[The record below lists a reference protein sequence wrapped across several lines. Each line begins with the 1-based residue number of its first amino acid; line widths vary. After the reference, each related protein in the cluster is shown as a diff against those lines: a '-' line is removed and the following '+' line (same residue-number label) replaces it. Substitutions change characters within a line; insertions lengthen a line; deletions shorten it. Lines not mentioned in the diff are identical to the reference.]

1 MISYDNPTLL
11 LIHAITGLYLNR
23 KLSAKNAKIISLVKK
38 LIAKMKMPT
47 AVQGEG
53 TSAEVSNALK
63 MTLDWLLGTPDS
75 VSVRL
80 VELKERVRINCSY
93 SDDYLE
99 TLENLLAGMDEA
111 DEDTIRANVESIVS
125 QIEYAGRRL
134 SFADSLAKLSRDINY
149 GTGYIDLDEA
159 LEKTREFLSEAEV
172 GGATKL
178 DKSNQLDLDDLDH
191 MVELFQS
198 AVENLSYEGILKTGL
213 KGLNKMW
220 GVGGYVRGLSYLYT
234 ALTHNYKTGILLD
247 NSRWI
252 CQYNK
257 PHMWDETKKP
267 LVLRISFENKPEQDI
282 ITLFTTL
289 WEKEHGKKC
298 DLAEIDIREAATY
311 VRDRMTANGYHFK
324 MLCFDPNGF
333 DIWKIIDILSGY
345 EAEGYEIHAL
355 ITDYLELITKGG
367 SSTMRTDERIMYT
380 FETLRNHCFGRGI
393 TQINAHQLNS
403 EAATMATEGTANF
416 AKKAAMGNYC
426 QNARILNTKMDGYC
440 AMHIHVREDGLEKRK
455 FLTFYCGKNRTSKD
469 TPLKHLGFAVEFQ
482 HYGLPD
488 DEGTDK
494 DSAIYE
500 WSSVSLD
507 TVNNKNDTE
516 KAFAG
521 SEEAW

>member
-23 KLSAKNAKIISLVKK
+23 KLSAKNAKIIALVKK
-38 LIAKMKMPT
+38 LIAKLKMPT
-47 AVQGEG
+47 AIQGEG
-53 TSAEVSNALK
+53 TAAEISNALK
-63 MTLDWLLGTPDS
+63 MTLDWLIGMPEGIDI
-75 VSVRL
+75 RL
-80 VELKERVRINCSY
+80 VDLKERVRINCSY
-93 SDDYLE
+93 SDDYLD
-99 TLENLLAGMDEA
+99 TLENLLVGMEDATEEA
-111 DEDTIRANVESIVS
+111 IRANLESIVD
-125 QIEYAGRRL
+125 QLQYASRRL
-134 SFADSLAKLSRDINY
+134 SFADSLAQLSRNINY

-159 LEKTREFLSEAEV
+159 LEKTREFLSEAES
-172 GGATKL
+172 GSTTKL
-178 DKSNQLDLDDLDH
+178 DKSNQLDLDDIEH
-191 MVELFQS
+191 VVELFQS

-220 GVGGYVRGLSYLYT
+220 GIGGYVRGLCYLYA
-234 ALTHNYKTGILLD
+234 ALTHNYKTGILMD

-257 PHMWDETKKP
+257 PHMWDEKKKP

-282 ITLFTTL
+282 ISLFTTM
-289 WEKEHGKKC
+289 WEREHGKKC
-298 DLAEIDIREAATY
+298 DLNEIDIREAAKY
-311 VRDRMTANGYHFK
+311 VKDKMTANGYHFK
-324 MLCFDPNGF
+324 MLCFDPNNF
-333 DIWKIIDILSGY
+333 DVWKIIDIIAGY

-367 SSTMRTDERIMYT
+367 NNTMRTDERIMYT
-380 FETLRNHCFGRGI
+380 YEVLRNHCFGRGI

-403 EAATMATEGTANF
+403 EAQGIASEGTANF
-416 AKKAAMGNYC
+416 AKKAAMGGYL
-426 QNARILNTKMDGYC
+426 QNARLLHTKVDGYC
-440 AMHIHVREDGLEKRK
+440 AMHIHTREDGTEKRK

-488 DEGTDK
+488 DEGTSNE
-494 DSAIYE
+494 SAIYE

-507 TVNNKNDTE
+507 SVNNKNDE
-516 KAFAG
+516 QKAFAG